1 MPFCERKKDVKNS
14 VCVVYYENMV
24 LYYVVDLHYCAA
36 GKKPQDKIN
45 APYITFCLFLL
56 KLVQ

>member
-24 LYYVVDLHYCAA
+24 LYYVVDFLC
-36 GKKPQDKIN
+36 
-45 APYITFCLFLL
+45 ITALL
-56 KLVQ
+56 AKNHKTK